1 MHGVPFK
8 SPFGSKPR
16 HGDCSGVCGVHGAV
30 MAAAKFHVE
39 VRGDVAVLV
48 QEGAPLFE
56 ETSKSLAAV
65 IATAL
70 QIGSKKI
77 VVDARLSDLANYYN
91 FVVRHA
97 ELIPLLGF
105 DSTFRS
111 AIVGLPGQVYVMDF
125 IVSVGQNRGWNVRR
139 FFDIDEAL
147 EWLAS
152 S

>member
-1 MHGVPFK
+1 M
-8 SPFGSKPR
+8 
-16 HGDCSGVCGVHGAV
+16 
-30 MAAAKFHVE
+30 AAKFHVE

-65 IATAL
+65 IATAV
-70 QIGSKKI
+70 QIGSKKVI
-77 VVDARLSDLANYYN
+77 VDARLSDLANYYN

-97 ELIPLLGF
+97 ELIPLMGF
-105 DSTFRS
+105 DSSFRS